1 MKSVKACLVTVLL
14 GGVLGLL
21 FSLMADRLSG
31 ISFDTI
37 APKAE
42 IIAVLAVYDDPDT
55 RSLVDYLDLYDDF
68 SWVDRFDIHRTA
80 PPWQK

>member
-1 MKSVKACLVTVLL
+1 MKSVKACLATVLL

-21 FSLMADRLSG
+21 FSLMADRLTG

-42 IIAVLAVYDDPDT
+42 IIAVMPVYDGSHT
-55 RSLVDYLDLYDDF
+55 RRLVGYLELYN
-68 SWVDRFDIHRTA
+68 SSEGLLLVR
-80 PPWQK
+80 

>member
-1 MKSVKACLVTVLL
+1 MNTVKMFFAAVLL
-14 GGVLGLL
+14 GGAVGFFTSKVEAWLTEV
-21 FSLMADRLSG
+21 
-31 ISFDTI
+31 SFDTI

-42 IIAVLAVYDDPDT
+42 IIAVLAVYDDPHT

-68 SWVDRFDIHRTA
+68 SWVDRFGIHRTA